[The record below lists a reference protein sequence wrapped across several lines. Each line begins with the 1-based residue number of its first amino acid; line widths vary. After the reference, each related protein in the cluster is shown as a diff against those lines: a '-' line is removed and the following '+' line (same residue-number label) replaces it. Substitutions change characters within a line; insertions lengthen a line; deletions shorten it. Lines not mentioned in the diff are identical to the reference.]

1 MDTPVTT
8 FSESPDD
15 PFAVRRSASALLDD
29 TGRVVGWSERAEALL
44 GYSPEEVLGRA
55 ARDLL
60 LDPRDED
67 VVMAAVAACVSA
79 GGWFGVIPVRDRGG
93 QRVEL
98 GCRARAV
105 VRSGTSVEWHL
116 VSAPAEQVIQWETD
130 RSVLDGMFR
139 RSPIGLAVLAPDLS
153 LLRVNRAIARFGGL
167 PAERYRGR
175 RIGDFVVD
183 RDTAMVESGLRRVL
197 ETGEPLIF
205 TEQPCHLRHDPH
217 TEMFVSVSAFRMQD
231 SSGRILGVTEL
242 VEDVTDRYQA
252 RRRLALLNDAGARIG
267 TTLDV
272 EATAR
277 ELAEVAVPDLA
288 DCASVD
294 LLEAVT
300 RGEEPGHVER
310 VARGEEPGHVET
322 AARGE
327 ESGQEPSAALC
338 RAAVRSVSPEAPT
351 VMFPVGHTMH
361 FPPEAPQ
368 ARCLAERRPVL
379 EPVLGFSPAWS
390 SLEPERVER
399 IRELGVHSLIAVPLV
414 ARGLVLGV
422 VSLWRWRRPEPFE
435 EDDLTLAEEFAA
447 RAAVCIDNARRFTQ
461 QQQAAVALQR
471 SLLPREV
478 PEHHAVEVAR
488 RYRPAD
494 TTAGVGGDWFDVIP
508 LSGLRVALV
517 VGDVVGRGIHAA
529 ATMGRLR
536 TAVHTLAHLDLPP
549 DEVLSHLDDL
559 VDRLAAEQEATD
571 ERSPQIVGPSPQI
584 VGATCLY
591 AVYDPVSGRCALA
604 RAGHPPPAVVTPD
617 GRVDFP
623 DLPAGPP
630 LGLGGLPFETAE
642 VELPEGSLLVLYT
655 DGLLAAWR
663 RDLDEG
669 LALLRGALS
678 DPARSLDDLCEAVE
692 DALLPESP
700 SDDIALLAAR
710 TRCLAE
716 HQVATWEL
724 PSEPTAAAEARKLVA
739 AQLHDWGLEEM
750 ALTTELIVSELI
762 TNAYRYSS
770 GSATLR
776 LIRDHHLICEVS
788 DTSST
793 SPHLRHAA
801 TTDEGGRGLFLVAQ
815 LTARWGTRYVRNGK
829 TIWAEQA
836 WEPGVG
842 GAGGG

>member
-8 FSESPDD
+8 FSEGPDD
-15 PFAVRRSASALLDD
+15 PFAVRRSASAVLDG
-29 TGRVVGWSERAEALL
+29 TGRVVGWSERAEELL
-44 GYSPEEVLGRA
+44 GYSPEEVLGRT

-60 LDPRDED
+60 IDPRDKD
-67 VVMAAVAACVSA
+67 VVMAAVTACVDA
-79 GGWFGVIPVRDRGG
+79 GGWFGVVPVRDRGG
-93 QRVEL
+93 KRVEL
-98 GCRARAV
+98 GCRVRAV
-105 VRSGTSVEWHL
+105 MRPEAGVEWFL
-116 VSAPAEQVIQWETD
+116 VGAPAEQVTQWEMD

-139 RSPIGLAVLAPDLS
+139 RSPIGLAVHAPDLS
-153 LLRVNRAIARFGGL
+153 LLRVNRAIARFGGI
-167 PAERYRGR
+167 PAEYYRGLR
-175 RIGDFVVD
+175 TGDFVID
-183 RDTAMVESGLRRVL
+183 RDAQTVESRLRRVV

-205 TEQPCHLRHDPH
+205 TEQPCRLRHDPDR
-217 TEMFVSVSAFRMQD
+217 ELIVSVSAFRMQD
-231 SSGRILGVTEL
+231 SSGRTLGVTQM
-242 VEDVTDRYQA
+242 VEDVTDRFRA
-252 RRRLALLNDAGARIG
+252 RRRLALLNEAGARIG

-272 EATAR
+272 ERTAR

-294 LLEAVT
+294 LLESVT
-300 RGEEPGHVER
+300 RGEEPG
-310 VARGEEPGHVET
+310 
-322 AARGE
+322 
-327 ESGQEPSAALC
+327 QEALAPL
-338 RAAVRSVSPEAPT
+338 RRTAVRSVAPEAPP
-351 VMFPVGHTMH
+351 VMYPVGHTMH
-361 FPPEAPQ
+361 YPPEAPQ

-379 EPVLGFSPAWS
+379 EPVLEFSPGWS
-390 SLEPERVER
+390 SLDPDKVERVL
-399 IRELGVHSLIAVPLV
+399 ELGVHSLIVTPLV

-447 RAAVCIDNARRFTQ
+447 RAAVCIDNARRYTQ
-461 QQQAAVALQR
+461 QHQAAVALQR

-478 PEHHAVEVAR
+478 PEHQAVEIAR
-488 RYRPAD
+488 RYLPAD
-494 TTAGVGGDWFDVIP
+494 ATAGVGGDWFDVIP

-517 VGDVVGRGIHAA
+517 VGDVVGHGIHAA

-536 TAVHTLAHLDLPP
+536 TAVHTLANLDLPP

-571 ERSPQIVGPSPQI
+571 ESSPQV

-591 AVYDPVSGRCALA
+591 AVYDPVSRRCALA

-630 LGLGGLPFETAE
+630 LGLGGLPFESAE
-642 VELPEGSLLVLYT
+642 LELPEGTLLALYT
-655 DGLLAAWR
+655 DGLLAAQR

-678 DPARSLDDLCEAVE
+678 DPARSLEDTCKAVE
-692 DALLPESP
+692 DALLPDRP
-700 SDDIALLAAR
+700 SDDIALLTAR
-710 TRCLAE
+710 TRCLAA
-716 HQVATWEL
+716 HKVATWEL
-724 PSEPTAAAEARKLVA
+724 AAEPTAAAEGRTLAV
-739 AQLHDWGLEEM
+739 AQLADWGLEEL
-750 ALTTELIVSELI
+750 ALTTELIVSELV

-770 GSATLR
+770 GPVTLR
-776 LIRDHHLICEVS
+776 LLRDRHLICEVS

-815 LTARWGTRYVRNGK
+815 LTERWGTRYVRNGK
-829 TIWAEQA
+829 TIWAEQPLPSMPRA
-836 WEPGVG
+836 E
-842 GAGGG
+842 

>member
-15 PFAVRRSASALLDD
+15 PFAVRRSASAVLDD
-29 TGRVVGWSERAEALL
+29 QGRVVGWGERAEALL
-44 GYSPEEVLGRA
+44 GYSPEEALGRA

-60 LDPRDED
+60 VDPCDED
-67 VVMAAVAACVSA
+67 VVMAAVTACMSA

-93 QRVEL
+93 KRVEL

-105 VRSGTSVEWHL
+105 VRSGTGVEWLL

-139 RSPIGLAVLAPDLS
+139 RSPIGLAVHAPDLS
-153 LLRVNRAIARFGGL
+153 LLRVNRAIARFGGI
-167 PAERYRGR
+167 PAEYYRGM

-183 RDTAMVESGLRRVL
+183 RDTAMVESGLRRVV
-197 ETGEPLIF
+197 ETGQPLIF
-205 TEQPCHLRHDPH
+205 TEQPCHLRHDPGR
-217 TEMFVSVSAFRMQD
+217 EMFVSVSAFRMQD
-231 SSGRILGVTEL
+231 SSGRTLGVTEL
-242 VEDVTDRYQA
+242 VEDVTDRYRA
-252 RRRLALLNDAGARIG
+252 RRRLALLNEAGARIG

-272 EATAR
+272 EVTAR

-294 LLEAVT
+294 LLE
-300 RGEEPGHVER
+300 P
-310 VARGEEPGHVET
+310 VARGEEPG
-322 AARGE
+322 
-327 ESGQEPSAALC
+327 QEPSAAL
-338 RAAVRSVSPEAPT
+338 RRTAVRSVSPEAPP

-368 ARCLAERRPVL
+368 ARCLAESRPVL
-379 EPVLGFSPAWS
+379 EAVLECSPAWP
-390 SLEPERVER
+390 SLPPDKVER
-399 IRELGVHSLIAVPLV
+399 IRELGVHSLIVVPLV

-422 VSLWRWRRPEPFE
+422 ISLWRWRRPEPFE

-447 RAAVCIDNARRFTQ
+447 RAAVCIDNARRYTQ

-471 SLLPREV
+471 SLLPSEV
-478 PEHHAVEVAR
+478 PEHHAVEIAH

-494 TTAGVGGDWFDVIP
+494 ATTGVGGDWFDVIP

-559 VDRLAAEQEATD
+559 VDRLAAEQEASD
-571 ERSPQIVGPSPQI
+571 ECSPQVI
-584 VGATCLY
+584 GATCLY

-630 LGLGGLPFETAE
+630 LGLGGLPFEAAE
-642 VELPEGSLLVLYT
+642 LQLPEGSLLVLYT

-678 DPARSLDDLCEAVE
+678 DPARSLDDICKAVE

-700 SDDIALLAAR
+700 SDDIAMLAAR

-724 PSEPTAAAEARKLVA
+724 PAEPTAAAEARKLVA
-739 AQLHDWGLEEM
+739 TQLDDWGLEET
-750 ALTTELIVSELI
+750 ALTTELIVSELV

-770 GSATLR
+770 GPATLR

-815 LTARWGTRYVRNGK
+815 LTERWGTRYVRNGK
-829 TIWAEQA
+829 TIWAEQPL
-836 WEPGVG
+836 EPASRGDG
-842 GAGGG
+842 SGQDALWLPAP